1 MKSYTLRPDT
11 VTHTVATSIDSF
23 RYNCVTAV
31 FRFGRIIVESPP
43 CSSWN
48 PYMQVRREWGH
59 ECGGMRVDMRVCTRV
74 CTRVHTRGYSH
85 TARGCARAN
94 EIDYCKAFLCL
105 SVSRFFVLFL
115 THPLFLYPLFAS
127 LVAL

>member
-1 MKSYTLRPDT
+1 MKSFTLRPDT
-11 VTHTVATSIDSF
+11 FTLWLLQLTLF

-59 ECGGMRVDMRVCTRV
+59 ECGDMRVDMRVCTRV
-74 CTRVHTRGYSH
+74 NTRVHTRGYS
-85 TARGCARAN
+85 RGCA
-94 EIDYCKAFLCL
+94 
-105 SVSRFFVLFL
+105 
-115 THPLFLYPLFAS
+115 
-127 LVAL
+127 